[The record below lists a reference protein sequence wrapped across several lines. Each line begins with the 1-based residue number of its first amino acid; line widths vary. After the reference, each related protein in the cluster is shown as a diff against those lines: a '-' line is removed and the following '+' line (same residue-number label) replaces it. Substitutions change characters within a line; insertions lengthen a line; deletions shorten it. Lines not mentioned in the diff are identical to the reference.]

1 MHIEDVIQK
10 DGVYVS
16 TTAGVSMYPMLRN
29 RRDTII
35 INWHK
40 QFQLAI

>member
-29 RRDTII
+29 RV
-35 INWHK
+35 NVK
-40 QFQLAI
+40 PCA